1 MLRGKFIV
9 LNEYFRRE
17 ERSKVKKLCFHLGKK
32 KKRKLEASRR
42 EEVIKIRA
50 EINEIA
56 NRKTVEK
63 VNETKC

>member
-1 MLRGKFIV
+1 MLSPW
-9 LNEYFRRE
+9 E
-17 ERSKVKKLCFHLGKK
+17 KKKE